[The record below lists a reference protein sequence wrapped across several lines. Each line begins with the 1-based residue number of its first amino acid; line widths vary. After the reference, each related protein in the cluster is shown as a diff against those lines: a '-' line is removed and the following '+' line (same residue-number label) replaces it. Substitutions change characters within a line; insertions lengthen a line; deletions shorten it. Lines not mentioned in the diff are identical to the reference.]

1 MDGLLYGLSIAITPT
16 NLFFCFVG
24 AFLGTLVGVLPGI
37 GPVGSMALLL
47 GLTYGL
53 PPETALIMFAG
64 IYYGSM
70 YGGSTTSIL
79 VNIPGEA
86 SSVVTA
92 IDGYQMAR
100 KGRAGAALCLAAIG
114 SFVAGT
120 VGLLLLSFLAPVL
133 ADVALK
139 FGPPEY
145 FAIAV
150 FGLIVLSQLSGQ
162 GMLKSFIMVAAGI
175 MLGTF
180 GLDDISGQTRF
191 SFGFNDL
198 QKGIDFVPVAMGLF
212 GIAEILEVAA
222 EKINEKQEVIK
233 VKLRELLPNREE
245 TKKSVGPTI
254 RGSVLG
260 FLVGLIP
267 GPAAV
272 ISTFLSY
279 TLERK
284 LSKNPEQ
291 FGHGA
296 PEGVAGPESAN
307 NSAAIGAFVPV
318 LSLGIPFAPPTALLL
333 SAMMIH
339 GVTPGPLLIQDHPD
353 IFWGLIASMYIGNLM
368 LLVLNLPLVGLFV
381 RVLRVPSNMLMPIIL
396 LLCIVGAFAINNA
409 VSDIWIMFIFGI
421 LGFLLRKWG
430 YSTAPLVLALVI
442 GPMLENSLIQ
452 SLMLS
457 QGSISIFYTQ
467 PLARALFLLTLMIIV
482 VPVIYN
488 FYKKSTANANQA

>member
-1 MDGLLYGLSIAITPT
+1 MENLLYGLSVAATPY
-16 NLFFCFVG
+16 NLFFCFIG

-86 SSVVTA
+86 SAVVTA

-100 KGRAGAALCLAAIG
+100 KGRAGAALCLAAVG

-133 ADVALK
+133 ADIALK

-150 FGLIVLSQLSGQ
+150 FGLFVLSQLSGQ
-162 GMLKSFIMVAAGI
+162 SIWKSFIMVGLGLA
-175 MLGTF
+175 LGTF
-180 GLDDISGQTRF
+180 GLDDISGESRF
-191 SFGFNDL
+191 IFGISDL

-212 GIAEILEVAA
+212 GIAEILDVVADRL
-222 EKINEKQEVIK
+222 EEKQEIIK
-233 VKLRELLPNREE
+233 VKFRELLPNKEE
-245 TKKSVGPTI
+245 IGKSVGPTV
-254 RGSVLG
+254 RGSFLG

-279 TLERK
+279 ALERK
-284 LSKNPEQ
+284 ISKNPQ
-291 FGHGA
+291 SFGEGA
-296 PEGVAGPESAN
+296 PEGVVGPESAN

-339 GVTPGPLLIQDHPD
+339 GITPGPLLIQEHPN
-353 IFWGLIASMYIGNLM
+353 IFWGLIASMYIGNIM

-381 RVLRVPSNMLMPIIL
+381 KVLRIPENLLMPLIL
-396 LLCIVGAFAINNA
+396 MLCIIGGFAINNTVA
-409 VSDIWIMFIFGI
+409 DIWIMFLFGI
-421 LGFLLRKWG
+421 IGFFLRRWG

-442 GPMLENSLIQ
+442 GPMLENSLMQ

-467 PLARALFLLTLMIIV
+467 PLARALFILTGLVIF
-482 VPVIYN
+482 VPPLYA
-488 FYKKSTANANQA
+488 FCKDMFAKKVEN

>member
-1 MDGLLYGLSIAITPT
+1 MEGLLYGLSVVATPT
-16 NLFFCFVG
+16 NLFFCFMG

-47 GLTYGL
+47 GATYGL

-100 KGRAGAALCLAAIG
+100 KGRAGSALCLVAVG

-120 VGLLLLSFLAPVL
+120 IGLVILSFLAPLL
-133 ADVALK
+133 AEVALK

-145 FAIAV
+145 FAISV
-150 FGLIVLSQLSGQ
+150 FGLLVLSQISGQ
-162 GMLKSFIMVAAGI
+162 GLLKSLILVG
-175 MLGTF
+175 LGLLIGTV
-180 GLDDISGQTRF
+180 GLEDISGQERF
-191 SFGFNDL
+191 TFGFIHL
-198 QKGIDFVPVAMGLF
+198 QRGIDFVPVAMGLF
-212 GIAEILEVAA
+212 GIAEVLEAAA
-222 EKINEKQEVIK
+222 EKVVQKQEIIK

-245 TKKSVGPTI
+245 TRKAVGPI
-254 RGSVLG
+254 LRGSVLG

-284 LSKNPEQ
+284 LSKAPQE
-291 FGHGA
+291 FGKGA

-333 SAMMIH
+333 SAMLIH
-339 GVTPGPLLIQDHPD
+339 GITPGPMLIQEHPAL
-353 IFWGLIASMYIGNLM
+353 FWGLIASMYIGNLM

-381 RVLRVPSNMLMPIIL
+381 RVLRIPANLLMPLIL
-396 LLCIVGAFAINNA
+396 LLCIIGAFAINNTA
-409 VSDIWIMFIFGI
+409 ADIWIMTIFGI
-421 LGFLLRKWG
+421 LGFVLRRWNF
-430 YSTAPLVLALVI
+430 SPAPLVLALVI
-442 GPMLENSLIQ
+442 GPMLENSLMQ
-452 SLMLS
+452 SLMMS
-457 QGSISIFYTQ
+457 QGSLSIFYTQ
-467 PLARALFLLTLMIIV
+467 PLARTLFILTAVIAAAP
-482 VPVIYN
+482 PVYRAVCN
-488 FYKKSTANANQA
+488 KLFSNTSN